1 MGLFNSTVLECA
13 IGIVFVYLF
22 LALLCTTINE
32 WIAGVF
38 AMRSRNLEKAISQL
52 LDQQKGNRPTSTFL
66 QDFYAHPLISG
77 MMTPG
82 RSPSAGHPSYLEAR
96 TFATAVMDLATP
108 GQSGSITFADLESGV
123 KNLPDGDVKTA
134 ILALLQDAKGD
145 LDRAQSSVEHWFDD
159 TMERASGWY
168 KRRTQIIT
176 ICVAVVLTV
185 ATNADTVHVAR
196 TLWTHGTERALM
208 VERAKIPQGA
218 GSVAVQDADSLKLV
232 LGWPAEKSENEN
244 LWPSR
249 ILGWILSIVAIS
261 LGAPF
266 WFDALSKLMNLRNA
280 GEKPDKTPSTPP
292 SR

>member
-1 MGLFNSTVLECA
+1 
-13 IGIVFVYLF
+13 
-22 LALLCTTINE
+22 
-32 WIAGVF
+32 
-38 AMRSRNLEKAISQL
+38 
-52 LDQQKGNRPTSTFL
+52 
-66 QDFYAHPLISG
+66 
-77 MMTPG
+77 
-82 RSPSAGHPSYLEAR
+82 
-96 TFATAVMDLATP
+96 
-108 GQSGSITFADLESGV
+108 
-123 KNLPDGDVKTA
+123 VKTA

-145 LDRAQSSVEHWFDD
+145 LDRAQWSVEHWFDD

-218 GSVAVQDADSLKLV
+218 GSVAIQDADSLKLV

-244 LWPSR
+244 RWPSR
-249 ILGWILSIVAIS
+249 VLGWILSIVAIS